1 MEYFSLSTGFYQK
14 FRLQTQ
20 ILLFESLFLK
30 NDYIKQLQLKNMN
43 FQFELQLR
51 RKFKICQSN
60 NSNLF
65 AFSQKKVKCTCFLLF
80 QKIVLEKVFK
90 IYCGI
95 PVCLLVPMV
104 SFWYSFPFS
113 SLLWPLLLLAQT
125 IAIHPQLFFL
135 PCKVSLFKLS
145 CSLLPDY
152 YW

>member
-95 PVCLLVPMV
+95 PVCLLVPAHGQFLV
-104 SFWYSFPFS
+104 FFPIFQS
-113 SLLWPLLLLAQT
+113 TLAFITFGPDHCNTPLA
-125 IAIHPQLFFL
+125 
-135 PCKVSLFKLS
+135 
-145 CSLLPDY
+145 LLPAL
-152 YW
+152 